1 VKSYALSRTP
11 ASIELFFPGCE
22 VGHEFGFSCEF
33 PGFPASPAAKILFSP
48 TCFCH
53 LCWKS
58 DDDDDDDDDDYDDG
72 GGGGGGDDDD
82 GGGDDDDSGRFIFA
96 SSVISISFGF

>member
-1 VKSYALSRTP
+1 M
-11 ASIELFFPGCE
+11 
-22 VGHEFGFSCEF
+22 GHEFDFSCEF

-58 DDDDDDDDDDYDDG
+58 DDDD
-72 GGGGGGDDDD
+72 GGGGGDDDD
-82 GGGDDDDSGRFIFA
+82 DSGKFIFA